1 MVATGLGYLIA
12 HTFDSAA
19 QALDALSG
27 FIAGANFVIV
37 KGIVFPNCRWG

>member
-27 FIAGANFVIV
+27 FIAGADLIII
-37 KGIVFPNCRWG
+37 KSVFFSYCRW